1 MGCLQPDGPPRRK
14 LKNHNSGTIEYSNE
28 SQKEKERERQRLKEW
43 NQMDINN
50 INKSQV
56 PFVKDT
62 FKMLYNRQGGRG
74 NNAAPEEKSE
84 SDNNSEARLEK
95 LQRA

>member
-1 MGCLQPDGPPRRK
+1 MGCLQSEEAPRRK

-28 SQKEKERERQRLKEW
+28 SQKEKERDRQRLREW
-43 NQMDINN
+43 NKMDMNKLD
-50 INKSQV
+50 KSQV

-62 FKMLYNRQGGRG
+62 FKMIYNRQGGRG

-95 LQRA
+95 LQRV